1 MMLNKIIY
9 YNANNDPSEIGKETD
24 KYFVAFYGGR
34 PNKIV
39 TGSKNL

>member
-9 YNANNDPSEIGKETD
+9 YNANNDPTEIVKETD
-24 KYFVAFYGGR
+24 QYFVAFYGGR

-39 TGSKNL
+39 TGSKNM